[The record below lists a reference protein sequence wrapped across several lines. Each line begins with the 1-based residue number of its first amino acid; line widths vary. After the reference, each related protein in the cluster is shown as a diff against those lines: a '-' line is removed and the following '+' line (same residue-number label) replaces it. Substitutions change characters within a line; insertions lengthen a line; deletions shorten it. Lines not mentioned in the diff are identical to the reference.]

1 MNDPI
6 PFAITIPETLPCV
19 CGTTIFLQEN
29 GSHHAMLT
37 DTLTSLVRDGHKF
50 TLEFPE
56 PPEPK
61 LPYREDIEAIYERC
75 FDATDSALI
84 FPSGSSLATLPDY
97 PGEELDRPDFIV
109 KVPRL
114 CFTAFDE
121 PIEISEMRD
130 ALMGYPDMKEVVIS
144 VEPWSSD
151 YLMIEVRFLT

>member
-1 MNDPI
+1 MSDPI
-6 PFAITIPETLPCV
+6 PFAIVSLETLPSG
-19 CGTTIFLQEN
+19 CGSTIFLQED

-37 DTLTSLVRDGHKF
+37 NTLTSLVRDGHKF

-56 PPEPK
+56 PPQPK
-61 LPYREDIEAIYERC
+61 LPYREDIEAICRRC
-75 FDATDSALI
+75 FDMSDSALI
-84 FPSGSSLATLPDY
+84 FPPGSNLRHGIRG
-97 PGEELDRPDFIV
+97 GEVLGRPDFIV
-109 KVPRL
+109 KVPRI

-130 ALMGYPDMKEVVIS
+130 ALMGYPDMNEVVIS

>member
-6 PFAITIPETLPCV
+6 PFAIISLETQLP
-19 CGTTIFLQEN
+19 GAWSTIFLQED

-37 DTLTSLVRDGHKF
+37 TTLESLVRGGHKF

-56 PPEPK
+56 PQPK
-61 LPYREDIEAIYERC
+61 LPYREDIEAICRRC
-75 FDATDSALI
+75 FGMDDSALI
-84 FPSGSSLATLPDY
+84 FPPGSNLATLPDY

-151 YLMIEVRFLT
+151 YLMIEVRFRT